1 MISLSVIENY
11 CLVQNDYNL
20 GQLNQDYYLRGL
32 TIREYLFISL
42 RITIGNGKLIPT
54 WKNHAPLR
62 LSSKV
67 FNLTPLPPGKPCVI
81 IEVNKIV
88 SDRCS
93 YTLYILLIFFIIRDY
108 LTWPPRRGHHL
119 ITSDDL

>member
-1 MISLSVIENY
+1 MSKWFDPNFNQKYPHTPFRVIIK
-11 CLVQNDYNL
+11 
-20 GQLNQDYYLRGL
+20 GIYYINLRGL
-32 TIREYLFISL
+32 TIREYLFIFF

-88 SDRCS
+88 SERRN
-93 YTLYILLIFFIIRDY
+93 YTLYIPFIFIIY
-108 LTWPPRRGHHL
+108 H
-119 ITSDDL
+119 SDTV